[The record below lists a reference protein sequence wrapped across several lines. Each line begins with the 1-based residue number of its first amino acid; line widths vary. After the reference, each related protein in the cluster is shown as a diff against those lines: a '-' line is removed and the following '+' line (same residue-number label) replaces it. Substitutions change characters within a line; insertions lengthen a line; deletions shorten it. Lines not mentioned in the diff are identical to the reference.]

1 MGPPPA
7 GPIFL
12 KNLKIL
18 GRGAQ
23 NFQQKILTKIK
34 KIKIKLIKI
43 YYKIF
48 VKFMLLY
55 KANDKKIIKIPIL
68 SIYKQR
74 QTNKIKSQYYITY
87 IKDS

>member
-1 MGPPPA
+1 MA
-7 GPIFL
+7 G
-12 KNLKIL
+12 
-18 GRGAQ
+18 GAQ

-74 QTNKIKSQYYITY
+74 QTNKIKCQYYITY
-87 IKDS
+87 INLFTI